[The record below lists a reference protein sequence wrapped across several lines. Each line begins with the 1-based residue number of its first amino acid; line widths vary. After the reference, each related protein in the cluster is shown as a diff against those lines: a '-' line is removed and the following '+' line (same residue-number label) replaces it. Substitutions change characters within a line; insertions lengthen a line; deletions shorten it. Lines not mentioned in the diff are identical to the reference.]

1 MSLRTDDASLSFWL
15 AVNGDRMPALESQ
28 FHITVLGK
36 SLSQSRRMF
45 HKARF
50 CLQAL
55 LGLRGVDRETLSKAL
70 PRVRRVAGLS
80 DEGDGD
86 FVCGLTGDRRQGCG

>member
-1 MSLRTDDASLSFWL
+1 MTAGTTG
-15 AVNGDRMPALESQ
+15 AE
-28 FHITVLGK
+28 
-36 SLSQSRRMF
+36 
-45 HKARF
+45 
-50 CLQAL
+50 
-55 LGLRGVDRETLSKAL
+55 GVDRETLSKAL